1 MKLFSVFKY
10 IKGYWNHAWMNIIC
24 NVLFSLFSLF
34 SLVLV
39 KPFLD
44 LLFLHDEAY
53 YKEILQKG
61 EPAFQANSSWL
72 NDAFTFHLSGLIS
85 NHGKLSALLFI
96 CMVIVLLTFFK
107 NLFRYMA
114 M

>member
-1 MKLFSVFKY
+1 MKLFAVFKY

-24 NVLFSLFSLF
+24 NVLFSVFSLF

-53 YKEILQKG
+53 YNEVLQKG
-61 EPAFQANSSWL
+61 PPAFTFHAFTAWL
-72 NDAFTFHLSGLIS
+72 NDAVTYHLSGLIS
-85 NHGKLSALLFI
+85 
-96 CMVIVLLTFFK
+96 T
-107 NLFRYMA
+107 MA
-114 M
+114 N